1 MLFYGGTN
9 GFPILEEGKRGRKK
23 KKTMTN
29 RLKCRTLVATTLI
42 YPASYRAGT
51 VQVSYRTEQ
60 KDSIQTSYCI
70 KDITI
75 DTAQ

>member
-1 MLFYGGTN
+1 
-9 GFPILEEGKRGRKK
+9 
-23 KKTMTN
+23 MTN

-51 VQVSYRTEQ
+51 VLSKYHTVPNKRILF
-60 KDSIQTSYCI
+60 KLPLIRYCI